1 MIPDLL
7 PAHISLDSHPPSRL
21 MSPGTRLA
29 LEPGTGIRSNA
40 SMSDPIPH
48 RIEVSAE
55 SFYIEAQSDPEAN
68 RYVFAYTITIRNV
81 GRTPARLLR
90 RHWVITDSHGK
101 VEEVRGDGV
110 VGEQPRLSPGEMFR
124 YTSGAIIE
132 TPVGTMRG
140 SYRMVADDGASF
152 DAEIPEFALLAPRTL
167 H

>member
-1 MIPDLL
+1 MADQ
-7 PAHISLDSHPPSRL
+7 
-21 MSPGTRLA
+21 SPY
-29 LEPGTGIRSNA
+29 
-40 SMSDPIPH
+40 
-48 RIEVSAE
+48 RIEISAE
-55 SFYIEAQSDPEAN
+55 SFYIEAQSSPEAG

-81 GRTPARLLR
+81 GRIAAQLLR

-110 VGEQPRLSPGEMFR
+110 VGEQPHLGPGETFR
-124 YTSGAIIE
+124 YTSGTIME

-140 SYRMVADDGASF
+140 SYQMVANDGARF